1 MSLHAVAVT
10 SGYVGSGLGVAM
22 VVPQIVRTLR
32 HRTLPG
38 VSALSWA
45 LTAVSCIGWLL
56 YGVRTGELP
65 QIPGNVLLV
74 SGAVAIV
81 LLVPS
86 ASTVGARA
94 AGLAGCAVGLGLL
107 AAIAPAPLLGA
118 GAFAIGMV
126 SGFPQ
131 IRRSIARRATA
142 QSAVSLLTWW
152 LRVASQACWFGY
164 AFAIGDVTV
173 MVSAAFLLSSAL
185 LVVGT
190 ELARRRPAPAC
201 AVALA

>member
-1 MSLHAVAVT
+1 MSLHAVAVG
-10 SGYVGSGLGVAM
+10 SGYLGSGLGVAM
-22 VVPQIVRTLR
+22 VVPQMLRTLGNR
-32 HRTLPG
+32 SLPG
-38 VSALSWA
+38 VSALSWG
-45 LTAVSCIGWLL
+45 LTAVACTGWLL

-65 QIPGNVLLV
+65 QIPGNILLV

-86 ASTVGARA
+86 ERAVPARA
-94 AGLAGCAVGLGLL
+94 AGLAGGAVCLVL
-107 AAIAPAPLLGA
+107 AAAVAPASVLGA
-118 GAFAIGMV
+118 GAFAVGMV
-126 SGFPQ
+126 SGLPQ
-131 IRRSIARRATA
+131 IARSVTRRGAGE
-142 QSAVSLLTWW
+142 SAVSLPTWW

-164 AFAIGDVTV
+164 AFVIGDVTV

-190 ELARRRPAPAC
+190 ELARRPAPAC